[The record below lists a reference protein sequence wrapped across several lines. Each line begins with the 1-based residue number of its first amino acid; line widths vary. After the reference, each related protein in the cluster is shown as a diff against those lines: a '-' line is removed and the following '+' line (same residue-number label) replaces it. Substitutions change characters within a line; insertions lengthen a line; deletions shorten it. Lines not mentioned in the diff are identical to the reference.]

1 LNAFEASVLQENSTM
16 SLNPDVDR
24 NSSRGQQTFA
34 APSGPLPVFS
44 GPSAYELP
52 APPQS
57 PPWEG
62 HVVGA
67 PARVRRGWI
76 APAAIALI
84 GLIASGTLG
93 GFLVATLGQR
103 DTARHQLTSTQ
114 TTLAASEKK
123 LAAATANDAY
133 VHVYAVNSGLITT
146 EYQNLILCDVYVT
159 CRAAAQNILTDMTS
173 FQAARANA
181 AVPPALGDA
190 DSQVGAALI
199 AGIAAD
205 KELTSAMDAADTT
218 RIQEG
223 FKKLDT
229 AMLAFAKAESAVAA
243 SIS

>member
-1 LNAFEASVLQENSTM
+1 M

-24 NSSRGQQTFA
+24 SSSPGQRTFA
-34 APSGPLPVFS
+34 APLGPLPVFS
-44 GPSAYELP
+44 GSSAYELP

-67 PARVRRGWI
+67 PTRTRRGWI
-76 APAAIALI
+76 APAVIALI
-84 GLIASGTLG
+84 GLIASGILG
-93 GFLVATLGQR
+93 GFLVATVGQR
-103 DTARHQLTSTQ
+103 DTARHQLASTQ

-123 LAAATANDAY
+123 LAAANANYEY
-133 VHVYAVNSGLITT
+133 VHLYAVNSGLITT
-146 EYQNLILCDVYVT
+146 EYQNLILCDVYVA
-159 CRAAAQNILTDMTS
+159 CRAAAQNILTDMSS
-173 FQAARANA
+173 FQTARANA
-181 AVPPALGDA
+181 VVPPGLADA

-218 RIQEG
+218 KIQEG

-229 AMLAFAKAESAVAA
+229 AMLAFARAESAVAA